1 MTTVTPGADSAA
13 TLPARTL
20 TVGWALRRA
29 LLGILIMFV
38 VISTAAWL
46 LHASID
52 PALEADGARALAPV
66 PATAKPLT
74 TGSLKF

>member
-1 MTTVTPGADSAA
+1 MTTGTPGAERAVA
-13 TLPARTL
+13 MPAGTI
-20 TVGWALRRA
+20 TIGWALRRA
-29 LLGILIMFV
+29 LLGIVIMFV

-52 PALEADGARALAPV
+52 PSLEADGARAFAPAS
-66 PATAKPLT
+66 ATAKPLS